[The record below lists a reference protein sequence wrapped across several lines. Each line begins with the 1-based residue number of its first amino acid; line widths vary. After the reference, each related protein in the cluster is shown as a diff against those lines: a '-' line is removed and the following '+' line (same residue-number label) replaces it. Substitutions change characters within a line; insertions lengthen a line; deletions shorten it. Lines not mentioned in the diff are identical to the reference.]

1 MAHRSS
7 ARSLSRS
14 QQESPGQA
22 GSSGVHILPP
32 ALRTSTARRF
42 RGLRRGR
49 GAPCGRVTLLPRVD
63 TPRPVDALR
72 MANTALSRRVESC
85 RIPTLLRDERP
96 PAAPVPRG
104 SPRRG
109 HLRTS
114 DRQLA
119 GGDPEGRANGP
130 DMRVVGTG
138 WLADLHLHSL
148 APTSHVGADA
158 SPEPLGPVRSGNPRE
173 LSVKDGE
180 SLERLCIT
188 NPPIR
193 RDI

>member
-1 MAHRSS
+1 MSDLQRRQFHEALLDADTFEH
-7 ARSLSRS
+7 LT
-14 QQESPGQA
+14 GKWQA
-22 GSSGVHILPP
+22 AILK
-32 ALRTSTARRF
+32 
-42 RGLRRGR
+42 
-49 GAPCGRVTLLPRVD
+49 
-63 TPRPVDALR
+63 
-72 MANTALSRRVESC
+72 
-85 RIPTLLRDERP
+85 
-96 PAAPVPRG
+96 
-104 SPRRG
+104 
-109 HLRTS
+109 
-114 DRQLA
+114 
-119 GGDPEGRANGP
+119 GRANGP

-138 WLADLHLHSL
+138 WLADLHVHSL